1 MPLHSSRPL
10 LGHCTSI
17 CDNLLHCLCVTSA
30 CGLPSPP
37 PPSFPQGMVELLF
50 TVYDL
55 DSSVTIDAESDLV
68 DNIIITPMIFAVPAQ
83 NDSFTDIMTFSGN
96 YTELDISFRLTCGED
111 YYGPECVFCMD
122 TNDTTGHYTCDRSTG
137 EKVCLEGYQNS
148 DTDCTECAPH
158 QHCSECL

>member
-1 MPLHSSRPL
+1 MWSPIL
-10 LGHCTSI
+10 L
-17 CDNLLHCLCVTSA
+17 L
-30 CGLPSPP
+30 
-37 PPSFPQGMVELLF
+37 PSFPQGMVELLF

-55 DSSVTIDAESDLV
+55 DGSVTVDVASDLV
-68 DNIIITPMIFAVPAQ
+68 DNIIVTPPISAVPAQ
-83 NDSFTDIMTFSGN
+83 NDSFTDIMTFYGN
-96 YTELDISFRLTCGED
+96 YSELDLSFRMTCGED

-148 DTDCTECAPH
+148 DSDCTECTPH